1 MEPPDGMA
9 IAAMRLIM
17 RGRRRFIPIFSAEEM
32 QAIRE
37 QYEVR
42 ILDEEQRREQ
52 LEWHLKL
59 ALARL
64 KDVEEALKGLGKDD
78 PRRDA
83 RLRPFV
89 LPKRARA

>member
-1 MEPPDGMA
+1 
-9 IAAMRLIM
+9 M
-17 RGRRRFIPIFSAEEM
+17 RGRRIGSILVFSTEEM
-32 QAIRE
+32 DVVRE

-42 ILDEEQRREQ
+42 ILDEELRREQ

-64 KDVEEALKGLGKDD
+64 KDVEDALKGLAEND
-78 PRRDA
+78 PRREA

-89 LPKRARA
+89 YPKRARA